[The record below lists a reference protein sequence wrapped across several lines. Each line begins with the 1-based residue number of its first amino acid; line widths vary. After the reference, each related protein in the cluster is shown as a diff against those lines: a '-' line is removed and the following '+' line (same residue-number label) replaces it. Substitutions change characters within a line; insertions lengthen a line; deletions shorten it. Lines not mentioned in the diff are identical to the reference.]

1 YVVNAGGVIT
11 VEDELHGFNAE
22 RTIKKI
28 DSIYMTFQQ
37 VFEIAEQENI
47 STHRAADKLA
57 EKRIIDKKNSKKLIN
72 S

>member
-28 DSIYMTFQQ
+28 DSIYTTLQQ

-47 STHRAADKLA
+47 STHRAADKFA
-57 EKRIIDKKNSKKLIN
+57 EERLQNKKELLSKTL
-72 S
+72 